1 MEKVLSLDVDAYTF
15 EVIFSVGYMWL
26 EDRVYNLP
34 EATPQE
40 MEDCPEVSKCGFCD
54 FRTGRT
60 CHVRNANGFTNPRT
74 GKAAGVNKCCK
85 DLWNPL
91 MSEGLPWDGVIW
103 PNAKETEILYQDGP
117 TYTDVCRQK
126 ITGTSEY
133 LDRLCI
139 ANYNTRFPATS
150 EAARSPAAGRRGG
163 KKAAGDADTAKK
175 AKTSGKTATGRARRG
190 VGGEEDA
197 GRPKRRVGG
206 ARDKQNLR
214 AKSSGKTA
222 WRRVRR
228 VELPCVDLPGF
239 EDSAGDTCEVW
250 AANPTWCDGW
260 WDPEDGDIGPP
271 ADYANADGID
281 PGTACCVCQNQN
293 GNSANG
299 TSGDAGT
306 SGTTGGTTTGG
317 ATDDA
322 GLNITNKTSG
332 DARGNGTVGGAGG
345 NESAVADGAAGN
357 ETANQTGNS
366 ANWTV
371 GGASGNG
378 AASNQTENNTDSNA
392 PPSGTPALTLQI
404 SMPYT
409 LVEFE
414 KEKQAFKEAVAAA
427 AGVDVRKVWINATE
441 LSARRRLLE
450 NGIVVET
457 RIYGGSAAVITKT
470 LGTGDELL
478 TKLNAELTRF
488 GLRASSGV
496 TSAEGL
502 CVDLPG
508 FVDSEGDTCEKWAAN
523 PTWCDGW
530 DPKDGDI
537 GPPADYAN
545 ADGIDPGTACCVCQN
560 QSRSEDKEGQDNE
573 DEGWIS
579 ASGHR
584 NWDMDGPSVAF
595 AEVRMRGVFYIPMD
609 FQVFPTDT
617 QVLDIHMSTK
627 AYTWQFN
634 LSNISHNGNATGD
647 YVAGGPDM
655 PVAEKKRLGL
665 DANPRCPR
673 HPSTAES
680 ENNSSMTYFEDLS
693 GWSISKNVQVLRFQ
707 ADDQNCLTSSPCN
720 ASRPSK
726 FSLQHELNVMRNI
739 PFNTPLSAEERESQ
753 QRSFIVFRMTVC
765 RRTTYYVENVLTVII
780 LLNIINVLSLLL
792 SPEDVETRLGSCG
805 TMVLALA
812 ALQAFVTSSVPSVGY
827 STHGQ
832 AFVQIS
838 NILMIAAALE
848 SVLVYQGCKQRF
860 CLLRLLRFDPE
871 GDLALSEM
879 LVWDHMFIIFYCM
892 LLVYYV
898 DKYFRDAMEG
908 LFVPGLTV
916 CIVALLLVLIFHFFR
931 LGQELLRLKQ
941 SNSGAGKTKDST
953 TERKSETAKR
963 IEICF
968 ASRPELLQYSQ
979 MFDDHVIAPSQLKDL
994 TVEELSQVMK
1004 IPLGHAKSMPALFQ
1018 ACHHTELAG
1027 DAMEKCV
1034 QSPDLTQSNTES
1046 MTPERDMRV
1055 MDRDASLMTTAAAGA
1070 GERPAFEESE
1080 TTLASETHST
1090 VRDGIV

>member
-1 MEKVLSLDVDAYTF
+1 MKRREMLDIPSGAALCRMLLATLWMLHVGGSGAVATAAQATYKLGFLGWEVTENGVTKTLFDKYQEADKQDCVPLDWYSSDQLGDWLEKIGFDVNRTAAAMIDGRSLVAMTSAPNALSKDSALFNLHLVSGFDGGSYTENSVVGAASLVYLVESVQNSLTAPLMGLPPFMDPCSSLYRTKEGSDVEVLSLRPPPPAPPLRLTGRVCAQLFGIWSSRRLSYSPFLDFLTALARQVSISVEKVLSLDVDAYTF

-54 FRTGRT
+54 FKTGRT

-139 ANYNTRFPATS
+139 ANYNNRRFPATS
-150 EAARSPAAGRRGG
+150 KAARSPAAGRRGG

-175 AKTSGKTATGRARRG
+175 AKTSGKTATGRATRG

-197 GRPKRRVGG
+197 GRPKRRVGF
-206 ARDKQNLR
+206 ARGKKNLR
-214 AKSSGKTA
+214 AKTSGKTA
-222 WRRVRR
+222 RRRVRR

-239 EDSAGDTCEVW
+239 EDSAGDTCEV
-250 AANPTWCDGW
+250 
-260 WDPEDGDIGPP
+260 
-271 ADYANADGID
+271 
-281 PGTACCVCQNQN
+281 
-293 GNSANG
+293 
-299 TSGDAGT
+299 
-306 SGTTGGTTTGG
+306 
-317 ATDDA
+317 
-322 GLNITNKTSG
+322 
-332 DARGNGTVGGAGG
+332 
-345 NESAVADGAAGN
+345 
-357 ETANQTGNS
+357 
-366 ANWTV
+366 
-371 GGASGNG
+371 
-378 AASNQTENNTDSNA
+378 
-392 PPSGTPALTLQI
+392 
-404 SMPYT
+404 
-409 LVEFE
+409 
-414 KEKQAFKEAVAAA
+414 
-427 AGVDVRKVWINATE
+427 
-441 LSARRRLLE
+441 
-450 NGIVVET
+450 
-457 RIYGGSAAVITKT
+457 
-470 LGTGDELL
+470 
-478 TKLNAELTRF
+478 
-488 GLRASSGV
+488 
-496 TSAEGL
+496 
-502 CVDLPG
+502 
-508 FVDSEGDTCEKWAAN
+508 WAAN

-848 SVLVYQGCKQRF
+848 SVFVYQGCKQRF

-1018 ACHHTELAG
+1018 ACHPTELAG

>member
-1 MEKVLSLDVDAYTF
+1 
-15 EVIFSVGYMWL
+15 
-26 EDRVYNLP
+26 
-34 EATPQE
+34 
-40 MEDCPEVSKCGFCD
+40 
-54 FRTGRT
+54 
-60 CHVRNANGFTNPRT
+60 
-74 GKAAGVNKCCK
+74 
-85 DLWNPL
+85 
-91 MSEGLPWDGVIW
+91 
-103 PNAKETEILYQDGP
+103 
-117 TYTDVCRQK
+117 
-126 ITGTSEY
+126 
-133 LDRLCI
+133 
-139 ANYNTRFPATS
+139 
-150 EAARSPAAGRRGG
+150 
-163 KKAAGDADTAKK
+163 
-175 AKTSGKTATGRARRG
+175 
-190 VGGEEDA
+190 
-197 GRPKRRVGG
+197 
-206 ARDKQNLR
+206 
-214 AKSSGKTA
+214 
-222 WRRVRR
+222 
-228 VELPCVDLPGF
+228 
-239 EDSAGDTCEVW
+239 
-250 AANPTWCDGW
+250 
-260 WDPEDGDIGPP
+260 
-271 ADYANADGID
+271 
-281 PGTACCVCQNQN
+281 
-293 GNSANG
+293 
-299 TSGDAGT
+299 
-306 SGTTGGTTTGG
+306 
-317 ATDDA
+317 
-322 GLNITNKTSG
+322 
-332 DARGNGTVGGAGG
+332 
-345 NESAVADGAAGN
+345 
-357 ETANQTGNS
+357 
-366 ANWTV
+366 
-371 GGASGNG
+371 
-378 AASNQTENNTDSNA
+378 
-392 PPSGTPALTLQI
+392 
-404 SMPYT
+404 
-409 LVEFE
+409 
-414 KEKQAFKEAVAAA
+414 
-427 AGVDVRKVWINATE
+427 
-441 LSARRRLLE
+441 
-450 NGIVVET
+450 
-457 RIYGGSAAVITKT
+457 
-470 LGTGDELL
+470 
-478 TKLNAELTRF
+478 
-488 GLRASSGV
+488 
-496 TSAEGL
+496 
-502 CVDLPG
+502 
-508 FVDSEGDTCEKWAAN
+508 
-523 PTWCDGW
+523 
-530 DPKDGDI
+530 
-537 GPPADYAN
+537 
-545 ADGIDPGTACCVCQN
+545 
-560 QSRSEDKEGQDNE
+560 
-573 DEGWIS
+573 
-579 ASGHR
+579 
-584 NWDMDGPSVAF
+584 
-595 AEVRMRGVFYIPMD
+595 
-609 FQVFPTDT
+609 
-617 QVLDIHMSTK
+617 
-627 AYTWQFN
+627 
-634 LSNISHNGNATGD
+634 
-647 YVAGGPDM
+647 
-655 PVAEKKRLGL
+655 
-665 DANPRCPR
+665 
-673 HPSTAES
+673 
-680 ENNSSMTYFEDLS
+680 MTYFEDLS

-848 SVLVYQGCKQRF
+848 SVFVYQGCKQRF

-1018 ACHHTELAG
+1018 ACHPTELAG

-1034 QSPDLTQSNTES
+1034 QSPDLTHSNTES

-1055 MDRDASLMTTAAAGA
+1055 MDRDASLMTTEAAGA